1 MSRDC
6 FTPYDWSRSYLLP
19 ADVAS
24 NIELR
29 GSVGMVGAHNAARG
43 LLVETCRHTGA
54 HPTGLRY
61 AETVLGDGAIIVVVA
76 AVPGAGL
83 HASGPVALLAGL
95 DLHPVS
101 LGEHLEVAQLVP
113 RVGTALLLVLLL
125 GLVVAHIVE
134 PEHGAQQE
142 DDEDH
147 DGDGVARLSLRIAM
161 HHRTSRPCHRPS
173 AAPDVEA
180 DQ

>member
-61 AETVLGDGAIIVVVA
+61 AETVLGDGAIIVVDVTA
-76 AVPGAGL
+76 AAHLPN
-83 HASGPVALLAGL
+83 
-95 DLHPVS
+95 
-101 LGEHLEVAQLVP
+101 GEPLCVQTRTRH
-113 RVGTALLLVLLL
+113 RR
-125 GLVVAHIVE
+125 H
-134 PEHGAQQE
+134 
-142 DDEDH
+142 DDGRNGDWSITV
-147 DGDGVARLSLRIAM
+147 DGVANSEDDRRCPPSPPMQGWIVHRLVR
-161 HHRTSRPCHRPS
+161 RPT
-173 AAPDVEA
+173 AA
-180 DQ
+180 